1 MPCMPSRPSS
11 VSGLSRYVSK
21 RLLTTLFMPVAAAFI
36 VFGMMRLLPGD
47 PARIVAGIY
56 ATEPE
61 VAHIRAQLGLDQPVP
76 VQFVRFLERLAH
88 GDAGTS
94 IRTSQP
100 VLQEI
105 GARLPATLQL
115 AVISTVLASIVGVV
129 VGVVCARRPNSLLD
143 YLFSFGSLV
152 GVSMPVYW
160 LGLLLII
167 LFAVRL
173 QWLPAAGNDL
183 PGSIILPAV
192 TAAAFSIALVAR
204 MTRASMLEVLQQ
216 DYIRTV
222 RAKGLS
228 PASVIYKHALRNAA
242 IPVLTVI
249 GLQFGTFLGGSV
261 LIESVFAWPG
271 MGLLLLDSIFA
282 RDYPVVQ
289 GIVLIYAVLVIL
301 VNLAVD
307 LLYAFLDP
315 RIRYD

>member
-1 MPCMPSRPSS
+1 M
-11 VSGLSRYVSK
+11 SGLSRYVSK
-21 RLLTTLFMPVAAAFI
+21 RLLTTLFMPIGVALV
-36 VFGMMRLLPGD
+36 VFGLMRLLPGD

-56 ATEPE
+56 ATEAE
-61 VAHIRAQLGLDQPVP
+61 VAHIRSQLGLDQTVP
-76 VQFVRFLERLAH
+76 VQLGRFMGRLAH
-88 GDAGTS
+88 GDLGTS

-105 GARLPATLQL
+105 GARLPATLEL
-115 AVISTVLASIVGVV
+115 ALISTVLAAIVGVV
-129 VGVVCARRPNSLLD
+129 VGVVAARRPNSPLD

-173 QWLPAAGNDL
+173 HWLPAAGNDQ
-183 PGSIILPAV
+183 PGSIVLPAV
-192 TAAAFSIALVAR
+192 SAAAFSIALVAR
-204 MTRASMLEVLQQ
+204 MTRASMLEVLRQ
-216 DYIRTV
+216 DYIRTA

-228 PASVIYKHALRNAA
+228 DGTVTYKHALRNAF

-271 MGLLLLDSIFA
+271 IGLLLLDSIFA

-301 VNLAVD
+301 VNLVVD